1 VSTFTAL
8 TLAESLEVVR
18 GMREWDRRAVR
29 ALLGDIGEEDFAASR
44 WSTDGPAWT
53 AHQAGEKVAI
63 GGLQFVNAW
72 IGVFWFLATDR
83 IAGQTWGKLLR
94 HTRTVIANASNPA
107 HEHYRHRIEAYTLGG
122 WGGAER
128 LVERLGFVRE
138 GVRRGAG
145 SGGEDINTWAIT
157 GPAKGAR

>member
-1 VSTFTAL
+1 MNTFTEL
-8 TLAESLEVVR
+8 TLAESIEVVQS
-18 GMREWDRRAVR
+18 MRELDRRAVR
-29 ALLGDIGEEDFAASR
+29 ALLGYIGEEEFAASR

-53 AHQAGEKVAI
+53 VNQGGTPVAI

-72 IGVFWFLATDR
+72 TGVFWFLATNR

-107 HEHYRHRIEAYTLGG
+107 HEHYRHRIEAYTLDG

-128 LVERLGFVRE
+128 LVERLGFVHE
-138 GVRRGAG
+138 GARRGAG
-145 SGGEDINTWAIT
+145 SGGEDINTWVIT
-157 GPAKGAR
+157 GPARG